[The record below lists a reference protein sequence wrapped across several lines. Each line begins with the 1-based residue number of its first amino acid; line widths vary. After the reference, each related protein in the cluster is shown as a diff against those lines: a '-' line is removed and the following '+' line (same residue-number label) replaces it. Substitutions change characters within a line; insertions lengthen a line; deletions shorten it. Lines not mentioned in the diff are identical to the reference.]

1 MAIKVDGEIERL
13 KQEISLQEL
22 VKLYGVELKKK
33 GNDLVGLCPMH
44 DDKEP
49 SLVITPGKNLWHC
62 LGACQTGGSVIDWV
76 MKIEGVSFRHAVEI
90 LKERHAP
97 CNTLDMDVDKKKDAE
112 NGGNGKACKP
122 THTPVLPKPVKRST
136 ARKLES
142 TFGDSVE
149 GQILLNQV
157 VDFYNET
164 LKDSP
169 EGKDY
174 LQDRGL
180 NNSEIIDHFKLGL
193 SNRTLC
199 YRLPEKNRKSGEIL
213 RTNLQDLGILRE
225 SGHEHFAGSL
235 VIPIFDEKGNVVEMY
250 GRKLRGDLRKGTAY
264 HLYLPGPHQG
274 VWNFFCL
281 AASKEIILCE
291 ALIDAL
297 TFWCYGFRNVTASYG
312 VNGFTKD
319 HLEAFK
325 RYGTERVLIAYDAD
339 EAGNKAAEAL
349 APLLLAEGMECFRIQ
364 FPAGMDANQCGQKFK
379 NAEKA
384 FKQLIQNAIRKVKMT
399 NVVMIGDSRLS
410 ITETRCPV
418 AEGQESAAV
427 DNKDTTHIANITQN
441 ANNVENRAAKEKPA
455 AKEEN
460 DRPSISLA
468 ASSLGSLED
477 IRVEKKPGEVHIT
490 SGSRFWR
497 FRGLVKNMSYETL
510 KVNAMVKK
518 GDKYYM
524 DSLDLYQAR
533 HRANF
538 IKQAAAEL
546 GENEEIIK
554 TDLGKMLLKLEELQD
569 EQIKQAL
576 EPKKKEVVM
585 SEEEKQEAVALL
597 KAPDLLN
604 RILHDFKTCG
614 VVGEETNK
622 LVGYLASVSRKLDS
636 PLAIIIQSSSAA
648 GKTWLME
655 SVLNFVPEEEKV
667 KYSAMTGQSL
677 FYMGE
682 SNLRHKI
689 LAIVEEEGAERTRYA
704 LKLLQSE
711 GELSIASTGK
721 DPVTGLLG
729 TKEYRVQGPVM
740 VFSTTTNIDIDE
752 ELQNRCIIL
761 TVDESREQTKAIHQM
776 QRARRTLEGFR
787 AKKEKEKLLKL
798 HRNSQRLLRPLFI
811 LNPYAKR
818 LTFLDDKTRTRRDHE
833 KYLSLI
839 DSIAFLHQYQRPLNK
854 VSGSD
859 EEQYIIVTLED
870 IELANR
876 LANEVLGRSL
886 DELPPQTRLF
896 LDMVHE
902 LVTKEREKNEVEQE
916 DYRFTRRQVC
926 EYTRWSLTQVRL
938 HLQRLID
945 HEYVLVH
952 RGQRG
957 QSFVYELLYQ
967 GEGKEG
973 KPFLVGLIDINK
985 LRKKVKPGQPVQAK
999 EPEKVIPVDKEVK
1012 KCKYDA
1018 EMAGEKEE
1026 LAGSKRPQNAPKTGG
1041 WRGGLKPL
1049 ENKVLPI
1056 FLEENLEKGI

>member
-22 VKLYGVELKKK
+22 VTLYGVELKNK
-33 GNDLVGLCPMH
+33 GKDLVGLCPMH

-49 SLVITPGKNLWHC
+49 SLVITPDKNLWHC

-90 LKERHAP
+90 LKERYAP
-97 CNTLDMDVDKKKDAE
+97 CNTLDVDVDKKKDAE
-112 NGGNGKACKP
+112 NGVNGGNGKAGKP
-122 THTPVLPKPVKRST
+122 THNPVLPKPVKRST

-142 TFGDSVE
+142 TFGGSVE

-157 VDFYNET
+157 VGFYNET
-164 LKDSP
+164 LKDSS

-180 NNSEIIDHFKLGL
+180 KNSEIIDRFKLGL

-250 GRKLRGDLRKGTAY
+250 GRKIRDDLRKGTAF
-264 HLYLPGPHQG
+264 HLYLPGQHHG
-274 VWNFFCL
+274 VWNFSCL

-364 FPAGMDANQCGQKFK
+364 FPASMDANQCAQKFK

-384 FKQLIQNAIRKVKMT
+384 FKQLIQNAIRKGKMT
-399 NVVMIGDSRLS
+399 NVVMIGDSR
-410 ITETRCPV
+410 PP
-418 AEGQESAAV
+418 AAGEEKEIPGTV
-427 DNKDTTHIANITQN
+427 DKTNNKHTAQN

-460 DRPSISLA
+460 ERPSISLA
-468 ASSLGSLED
+468 VSSPGNPED
-477 IRVEKKPGEVHIT
+477 LRVEKKPGEVHIT
-490 SGSRFWR
+490 SGNRFWR
-497 FRGLVKNMSYETL
+497 FRGLVKKMSYETL
-510 KVNAMVKK
+510 KLNAMVKK

-554 TDLGKMLLKLEELQD
+554 IDLGKMLLKLEEFQD
-569 EQIKQAL
+569 EQIKQTL
-576 EPKKKEVVM
+576 EPKKKEVAM
-585 SEEEKQEAVALL
+585 SEEEKKEALELL
-597 KAPDLLN
+597 KDPKLLD
-604 RILHDFKTCG
+604 RILEDFRICG

-622 LVGYLASVSRKLDS
+622 LVGYLAAVSRKLDS
-636 PLAIIIQSSSAA
+636 PLAILIQSSSAA

-682 SNLRHKI
+682 SNLKHKI

-870 IELANR
+870 IELANK

-896 LDMVHE
+896 LDMAHE
-902 LVTKEREKNEVEQE
+902 LVSKECEKNEVEQE

-967 GEGKEG
+967 GEGKKG

-985 LRKKVKPGQPVQAK
+985 LRNKVKPAQSEQAK

-1041 WRGGLKPL
+1041 GGG
-1049 ENKVLPI
+1049 VV
-1056 FLEENLEKGI
+1056 

>member
-1 MAIKVDGEIERL
+1 MARLTENELERL
-13 KQEISLQEL
+13 KQEVSLLDLVQSYG
-22 VKLYGVELKKK
+22 VKLQKK
-33 GNDLVGLCPMH
+33 GKDMIGLCPFH
-44 DDKEP
+44 DDHSP
-49 SLVITPGKNLWHC
+49 SLVISPDKNLWHC
-62 LGACQTGGSVIDWV
+62 MGACQEGGSVIDWV
-76 MKIEGVSFRHAVEI
+76 MKSEVVSFKHAVEI
-90 LKERHAP
+90 LKQRENPGILGGEIKHIKKATVRK
-97 CNTLDMDVDKKKDAE
+97 LDSPFDFGSD
-112 NGGNGKACKP
+112 
-122 THTPVLPKPVKRST
+122 KPV
-136 ARKLES
+136 ES
-142 TFGDSVE
+142 
-149 GQILLNQV
+149 QALLNQV
-157 VDFYNET
+157 IDFYNEI
-164 LKDSP
+164 LKQSP
-169 EGKDY
+169 EGLEY
-174 LQDRGL
+174 LQKRSL
-180 NNSEIIDHFKLGL
+180 KNPEIIDRFKLGI
-193 SNRTLC
+193 SNRTIC
-199 YRLPEKNRKSGEIL
+199 YRLPDRNRQAGKEIREKLIE
-213 RTNLQDLGILRE
+213 LGVMRE

-235 VIPIFDEKGNVVEMY
+235 VIPIYDETGNVVEVY
-250 GRKLRGDLRKGTAY
+250 GRKLHNDLRKGTAL
-264 HLYLPGPHQG
+264 HLYMPGEHKG
-274 VWNFFCL
+274 VWNFSCL

-297 TFWCYGFRNVTASYG
+297 TFWCYGFQNVTSSYG
-312 VNGFTKD
+312 INGFTKD

-325 RYGTERVLIAYDAD
+325 RFGIERVLIAYDRD
-339 EAGNKAAEAL
+339 DAGEHAAEIL
-349 APLLLAEGMECFRIQ
+349 SQKLIAEGIDCSRVL
-364 FPAGMDANQCGQKFK
+364 FPMGQDANQHAQQAECP
-379 NAEKA
+379 EKA
-384 FKQLIQNAIRKVKMT
+384 FKHIIHNAIQMGNGRKAFYINDIQV
-399 NVVMIGDSRLS
+399 
-410 ITETRCPV
+410 
-418 AEGQESAAV
+418 Q
-427 DNKDTTHIANITQN
+427 
-441 ANNVENRAAKEKPA
+441 KEA
-455 AKEEN
+455 AKEEKEKEKEK
-460 DRPSISLA
+460 PTSQ
-468 ASSLGSLED
+468 ASPANLLPAPACDIPAEIKPDGVIIQLED
-477 IRVEKKPGEVHIT
+477 RQWRIRGMA
-490 SGSRFWR
+490 
-497 FRGLVKNMSYETL
+497 KNISYEIL
-510 KVNAMVKK
+510 RVNARVSKAEK
-518 GDKYYM
+518 FYLDN
-524 DSLDLYQAR
+524 LDLYSAR
-533 HRANF
+533 QRLTF
-538 IKQAAAEL
+538 VKQAAAEL
-546 GENEEIIK
+546 EVDEETIK
-554 TDLGKMLLKLEELQD
+554 KDLGKLLMKLEALQD
-569 EQIKQAL
+569 EQIKQTL
-576 EPKKKEVVM
+576 EPKNKEVVLD
-585 SEEEKQEAVALL
+585 EKEKQEALALL
-597 KAPDLLN
+597 KAPDLLD
-604 RILHDFKTCG
+604 RILQDFKTCG

-622 LVGYLASVSRKLDS
+622 LVGYLAAVSRKLDS